1 MICCKSLY
9 SCLLVKNRLNVNVQL
24 GHMRRIENDEDT
36 IHYIVGKVL
45 SVDIKDYYFYDNGVH
60 VYITVSIDPLEE
72 LNSNID
78 PESLVNIPLN
88 CILNISF

>member
-1 MICCKSLY
+1 MNSLDK
-9 SCLLVKNRLNVNVQL
+9 LTGQKVKV
-24 GHMRRIENDEDT
+24 RIENDEDT

-78 PESLVNIPLN
+78 PESLVDIPLN
-88 CILNISF
+88 CITKY

>member
-1 MICCKSLY
+1 MNSLDI
-9 SCLLVKNRLNVNVQL
+9 LTGQKVKV
-24 GHMRRIENDEDT
+24 RIENDEDT

-78 PESLVNIPLN
+78 PESLVDIPLN
-88 CILNISF
+88 CITKY

>member
-1 MICCKSLY
+1 MNSLDK
-9 SCLLVKNRLNVNVQL
+9 LTGQKVKV
-24 GHMRRIENDEDT
+24 RIENDEDT

-78 PESLVNIPLN
+78 SESLVDIPLN
-88 CILNISF
+88 CITKY